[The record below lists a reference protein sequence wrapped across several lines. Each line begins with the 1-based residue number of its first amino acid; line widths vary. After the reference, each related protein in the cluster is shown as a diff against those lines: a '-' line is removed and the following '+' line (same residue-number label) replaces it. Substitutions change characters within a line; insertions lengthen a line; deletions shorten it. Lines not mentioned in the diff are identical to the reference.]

1 MSTDAVSEKK
11 GLLHELKDG
20 FSIDLT
26 EEEYLAKEA
35 EIRKIADKLTINMDV
50 LNLLEKDYKLRLLVL
65 SIISYFGFREVTGE
79 ELLDAANLQPA
90 EGINP
95 MKFFFMKAGWA
106 PYYLEYSFSK
116 DYHVP
121 FNEVMDTFY
130 ADVEFY
136 MDMSEH
142 LGYGKDSKRSE
153 DCLNQKEAV
162 TKCAIILPQPLLFC
176 PSPVMEFPYV

>member
-65 SIISYFGFREVTGE
+65 SITSYFGFREVTGE
-79 ELLDAANLQPA
+79 ELLDAANLQQRLSCPVQR
-90 EGINP
+90 GH
-95 MKFFFMKAGWA
+95 G
-106 PYYLEYSFSK
+106 
-116 DYHVP
+116 HVLCGCR
-121 FNEVMDTFY
+121 VL
-130 ADVEFY
+130 
-136 MDMSEH
+136 H
-142 LGYGKDSKRSE
+142 GY
-153 DCLNQKEAV
+153 V
-162 TKCAIILPQPLLFC
+162 
-176 PSPVMEFPYV
+176 

>member
-1 MSTDAVSEKK
+1 
-11 GLLHELKDG
+11 
-20 FSIDLT
+20 
-26 EEEYLAKEA
+26 
-35 EIRKIADKLTINMDV
+35 
-50 LNLLEKDYKLRLLVL
+50 
-65 SIISYFGFREVTGE
+65 
-79 ELLDAANLQPA
+79 
-90 EGINP
+90 

-142 LGYGKDSKRSE
+142 LGTVRIPNA
-153 DCLNQKEAV
+153 LRIV
-162 TKCAIILPQPLLFC
+162 
-176 PSPVMEFPYV
+176 

>member
-90 EGINP
+90 EGINH

-142 LGYGKDSKRSE
+142 LGTVRIPNA
-153 DCLNQKEAV
+153 LRIV
-162 TKCAIILPQPLLFC
+162 
-176 PSPVMEFPYV
+176 

>member
-79 ELLDAANLQPA
+79 ELLDAACNPFPA
-90 EGINP
+90 NSIH
-95 MKFFFMKAGWA
+95 
-106 PYYLEYSFSK
+106 PY
-116 DYHVP
+116 
-121 FNEVMDTFY
+121 
-130 ADVEFY
+130 
-136 MDMSEH
+136 
-142 LGYGKDSKRSE
+142 
-153 DCLNQKEAV
+153 
-162 TKCAIILPQPLLFC
+162 
-176 PSPVMEFPYV
+176 

>member
-65 SIISYFGFREVTGE
+65 SITSYFGFREVTGE
-79 ELLDAANLQPA
+79 ELLDAANLVFEVFALQDTPFGTNNFDKYF
-90 EGINP
+90 EFQHR
-95 MKFFFMKAGWA
+95 MQFFFL
-106 PYYLEYSFSK
+106 PLHRLE
-116 DYHVP
+116 V
-121 FNEVMDTFY
+121 
-130 ADVEFY
+130 
-136 MDMSEH
+136 
-142 LGYGKDSKRSE
+142 
-153 DCLNQKEAV
+153 
-162 TKCAIILPQPLLFC
+162 LL
-176 PSPVMEFPYV
+176 VLENL

>member
-65 SIISYFGFREVTGE
+65 SITSYFGFREVTGE
-79 ELLDAANLQPA
+79 ELLDAANL
-90 EGINP
+90 
-95 MKFFFMKAGWA
+95 
-106 PYYLEYSFSK
+106 
-116 DYHVP
+116 
-121 FNEVMDTFY
+121 
-130 ADVEFY
+130 
-136 MDMSEH
+136 
-142 LGYGKDSKRSE
+142 
-153 DCLNQKEAV
+153 
-162 TKCAIILPQPLLFC
+162 
-176 PSPVMEFPYV
+176 

>member
-65 SIISYFGFREVTGE
+65 SIISYFGFR
-79 ELLDAANLQPA
+79 
-90 EGINP
+90 
-95 MKFFFMKAGWA
+95 K
-106 PYYLEYSFSK
+106 
-116 DYHVP
+116 
-121 FNEVMDTFY
+121 
-130 ADVEFY
+130 
-136 MDMSEH
+136 
-142 LGYGKDSKRSE
+142 
-153 DCLNQKEAV
+153 
-162 TKCAIILPQPLLFC
+162 
-176 PSPVMEFPYV
+176 